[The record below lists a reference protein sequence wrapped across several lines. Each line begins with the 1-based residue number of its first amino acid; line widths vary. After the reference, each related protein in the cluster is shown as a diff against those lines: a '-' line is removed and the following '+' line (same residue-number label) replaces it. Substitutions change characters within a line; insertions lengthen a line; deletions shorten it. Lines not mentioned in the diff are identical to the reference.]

1 MKGEHI
7 MSINISLNKIV
18 LVKDSSH
25 RYNLDTRS
33 SRGPEDAVHA
43 INTILN
49 LNNEAQEV
57 LVTLMLNTKNSIVG
71 IQEIT
76 RGSLSASIVHPR
88 EVYKA
93 AILHNAA
100 SIILAHNHP
109 SGSPSPSREDIAVT
123 ERILKAGKILDIPL
137 LDHVIIGD
145 PRFVSLKEKGIIK

>member
-1 MKGEHI
+1 
-7 MSINISLNKIV
+7 MSIHISLNKIV
-18 LVKDSSH
+18 LIKESAH

-33 SRGPEDAVHA
+33 IHGPEDPVHA

>member
-1 MKGEHI
+1 

-33 SRGPEDAVHA
+33 IRGPEDAVHA

-76 RGSLSASIVHPR
+76 RGSLAASIVHPR

-145 PRFVSLKEKGIIK
+145 PHFVSLKEKGIIK

>member
-1 MKGEHI
+1 

-18 LVKDSSH
+18 LVKDSSD
-25 RYNLDTRS
+25 RYDLDTRS
-33 SRGPEDAVHA
+33 IRGPEDAVHA

>member
-1 MKGEHI
+1 
-7 MSINISLNKIV
+7 MSIHISLNKIV
-18 LVKDSSH
+18 LIKESAH

-33 SRGPEDAVHA
+33 IHGPEDAVHA

-49 LNNEAQEV
+49 LDNEAQEV
-57 LVTLMLNTKNSIVG
+57 LVTLMLNTKNDIVG

-109 SGSPSPSREDIAVT
+109 SGDPDPSREDIAVT

-145 PRFVSLKEKGIIK
+145 PRFISLKEKGLMR

>member
-1 MKGEHI
+1 M
-7 MSINISLNKIV
+7 LF
-18 LVKDSSH
+18 
-25 RYNLDTRS
+25 RS
-33 SRGPEDAVHA
+33 
-43 INTILN
+43 
-49 LNNEAQEV
+49 
-57 LVTLMLNTKNSIVG
+57 VG

>member
-1 MKGEHI
+1 
-7 MSINISLNKIV
+7 
-18 LVKDSSH
+18 
-25 RYNLDTRS
+25 
-33 SRGPEDAVHA
+33 
-43 INTILN
+43 
-49 LNNEAQEV
+49 
-57 LVTLMLNTKNSIVG
+57 MLNTKNSIVG

>member
-1 MKGEHI
+1 

-18 LVKDSSH
+18 LVKDSSQ
-25 RYNLDTRS
+25 RYDLDTRS
-33 SRGPEDAVHA
+33 IRGPEDAVHA

>member
-1 MKGEHI
+1 

-33 SRGPEDAVHA
+33 IRGPEDAVHA

-49 LNNEAQEV
+49 LNHEAQEV